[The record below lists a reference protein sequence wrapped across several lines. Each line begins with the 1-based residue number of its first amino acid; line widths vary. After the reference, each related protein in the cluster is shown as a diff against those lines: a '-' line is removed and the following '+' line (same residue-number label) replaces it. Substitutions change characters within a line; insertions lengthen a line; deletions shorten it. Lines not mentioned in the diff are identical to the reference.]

1 MLKLRWLK
9 REQEA
14 NDCTEYSITRS
25 YPDNTD
31 DDNRG
36 DSFFLEDDTLLLVVD
51 VGRCVLVAGDGAGVV
66 GTGGVEGGDV
76 GGTRI

>member
-1 MLKLRWLK
+1 MLKLRRLK

-14 NDCTEYSITRS
+14 NDCTEYSNTRS
-25 YPDNTD
+25 CPHNTD
-31 DDNRG
+31 DDRG

-66 GTGGVEGGDV
+66 GIGGVEGGDV
-76 GGTRI
+76 GGNRI